1 MTTFQEDLLGQLSKV
16 ARLAKRDID
25 AALLPFSL
33 HTGQWGFIKAVA
45 ILEPVSQVALSKYLV
60 IEKPAVTKT
69 VARLEELG
77 YITRTGSGRKRV
89 ITLTDSA
96 RHSYHEIDQA
106 VQSAHRAFLQ
116 PVSVDD
122 QTIIATVMAQLLATH
137 RPDDKEDSL

>member
-33 HTGQWGFIKAVA
+33 HTGQWGLIKAVA

-77 YITRTGSGRKRV
+77 YITRTGSGRKRL
-89 ITLTDSA
+89 ITLTPSA
-96 RHSYHEIDQA
+96 RHAYREIDQA
-106 VQSAHRAFLQ
+106 VQSAHHAFLQ
-116 PVSVDD
+116 SVSFDD
-122 QTIIATVMAQLLATH
+122 QSIIAAVMTQLLATH
-137 RPDDKEDSL
+137 RPDEQEDSL